1 MTLVRF
7 NPQLPSLFDRF
18 FDTELFDW
26 ANRHFSATNTTMPSV
41 NILETEDHFEVE
53 VAAPGLKK
61 SDFKVQLDR
70 DVLTLSSEKRDEK
83 EEKEGERFTRREF
96 SYQSFS
102 RSFTLPNSAD
112 SDKIKATY
120 TDGILKVVIPKR
132 EEAKP
137 KPAKQIEIH

>member
-7 NPQLPSLFDRF
+7 NAQLPSLFDRL

-70 DVLTLSSEKRDEK
+70 DVLTISSEKRDEK

-102 RSFTLPNSAD
+102 RSFTLPNSVD

>member
-41 NILETEDHFEVE
+41 NILETDDHFEVE

-70 DVLTLSSEKRDEK
+70 DVLTISSEKRDEK

-120 TDGILKVVIPKR
+120 IDGILKVVIPKR

>member
-7 NPQLPSLFDRF
+7 NPQLPSLIDRF

-41 NILETEDHFEVE
+41 NILETEDQFEVE

-70 DVLTLSSEKRDEK
+70 DVLTISSEKRDEK

>member
-70 DVLTLSSEKRDEK
+70 DVLTILSEKRDEK
-83 EEKEGERFTRREF
+83 EEKDIEESWEMKRFVCTKTSERAVLCGCDEVRKERGEGGKRRKE
-96 SYQSFS
+96 QKGEV
-102 RSFTLPNSAD
+102 R
-112 SDKIKATY
+112 
-120 TDGILKVVIPKR
+120 
-132 EEAKP
+132 
-137 KPAKQIEIH
+137 

>member
-70 DVLTLSSEKRDEK
+70 DVLTISSEKRDEK

>member
-70 DVLTLSSEKRDEK
+70 DVLTILSEKRDEK

>member
-7 NPQLPSLFDRF
+7 NPQLPTLFDRF

-41 NILETEDHFEVE
+41 NILETDDHFEVE

-70 DVLTLSSEKRDEK
+70 DVLTISSEKRDEK

-120 TDGILKVVIPKR
+120 IDGILKVVIPKR